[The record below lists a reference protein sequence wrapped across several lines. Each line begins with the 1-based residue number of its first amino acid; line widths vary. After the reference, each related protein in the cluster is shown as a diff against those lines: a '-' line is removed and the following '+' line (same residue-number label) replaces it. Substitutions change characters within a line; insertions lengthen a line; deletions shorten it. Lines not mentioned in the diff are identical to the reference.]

1 MTTSKDVYH
10 LFFDIECKIIKV
22 PTNQDIFHEEYTLE
36 DYQKDVEYHR
46 IGKIHLAEGNEIS
59 ASDVHEKAVLE
70 FKKILNSGFHR
81 HKLPD
86 IKVVQTHN
94 KSLGNH

>member
-1 MTTSKDVYH
+1 MTTTKDVYH
-10 LFFDIECKIIKV
+10 LIFDIECKIIKV

-59 ASDVHEKAVLE
+59 ASMRRVPVMNMKRPWTNLRRFSTVV
-70 FKKILNSGFHR
+70 FI
-81 HKLPD
+81 D
-86 IKVVQTHN
+86 INYPISK
-94 KSLGNH
+94 